1 MGSIYDEEYLQQ
13 LADDEDEMSE
23 AAILA
28 MISVVTSSQSELEKE
43 LRLFYQKHGTDGV
56 ITYSEAR
63 KWVNERDHRRRL
75 TLLALLLSD
84 TFSKVFSDVRPIFQ
98 SLTDNIIKQEFDY
111 FGVAPDPPSL
121 RWGSDNSDWFNRLS
135 DNVIAWESKI
145 MLDIK
150 RGMLTEKNIDE
161 MLKTLDKRF
170 MSIENILQRLVV
182 TETTAIS
189 SIARKAAF
197 KELGIGKY
205 KFYAQVDERTCEQ
218 CGALHGLIFPISAY
232 EVGVTA
238 PAIHTN
244 CRCYTLP
251 IRD

>member
-1 MGSIYDEEYLQQ
+1 MGSIYDEQYLQQ
-13 LADDEDEMSE
+13 LADEEDQLSE
-23 AAILA
+23 AALLA
-28 MISVVTSSQSELEKE
+28 MIAVIASTQTELEKE
-43 LRLFYQKHGTDGV
+43 LRLFYQKYGTDGV
-56 ITYSEAR
+56 ITYGEAR
-63 KWVNERDHRRRL
+63 KWISDRDHRRKL
-75 TLLALLLSD
+75 TLLALLISD
-84 TFSKVFSDVRPIFQ
+84 AFSKLFSEVRPIFQ
-98 SLTDNIIKQEFDY
+98 SLADNIVSHEFDY
-111 FGVAPDPPSL
+111 FGVAPDPPNL
-121 RWGSDNSDWFNRLS
+121 RWGTDNADWLTRLS
-135 DNVIAWESKI
+135 DNVVAWESKL

-150 RGMLTEKNIDE
+150 RGMLTEKNINE
-161 MLKTLDKRF
+161 IVKTLDKRF
-170 MSIENILQRLVV
+170 TSIENILQRLGI

-189 SIARKAAF
+189 AIARKAAF
-197 KELGIGKY
+197 KELGIEKY